1 MAEYNGIKLA
11 DFPERKE
18 KAPYIVIT
26 PTGIDCLRIPIEE
39 VVTA

>member
-18 KAPYIVIT
+18 KVPYAIIT
-26 PTGIDCLRIPIEE
+26 PTGMDCLWIPIEE
-39 VVTA
+39 VVTE